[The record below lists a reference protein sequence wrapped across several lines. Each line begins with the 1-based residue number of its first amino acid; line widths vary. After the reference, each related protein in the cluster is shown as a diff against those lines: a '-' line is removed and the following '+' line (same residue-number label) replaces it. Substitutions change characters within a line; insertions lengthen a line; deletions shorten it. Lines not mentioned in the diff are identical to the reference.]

1 MLRQKGSVLQM
12 TAVLCIPKQTE
23 DTLTRGGEKKK
34 KGKYLSGARRLGL
47 IDFVA
52 ALYTGKSKISD
63 DKRGILNDV
72 I

>member
-23 DTLTRGGEKKK
+23 DTLTRGRKKK
-34 KGKYLSGARRLGL
+34 ERKIFIWSSQIRFNRFRSSAIL
-47 IDFVA
+47 
-52 ALYTGKSKISD
+52 GKSKISD